1 MDIKSIRE
9 KYPQYADM
17 SDKQLVDALHAKY
30 YSDIPIKQFYATV
43 GLTESK
49 QDQSISVTTPHN
61 NTQKTVNGT
70 DLSNQGA
77 STSDQQTQSLNQLY
91 PGMALFDASIV
102 VAFSFIIFFILTYGL
117 IGKKKDSATKRGRWY
132 GSIAVLLFLGN
143 GGAKFNKYWSVE
155 WLAATIGV
163 SVLYFV
169 IGYLIGI
176 TKWYL
181 FDRNKPGTK
190 EPPPFEYA
198 NDEHFD
204 HKNTSQE
211 SSEGNKKSEA
221 KTKKEHSY
229 EERLN
234 ALRSNVAKCFAI
246 IGLDEDALPGE
257 IKAAFKRKMSSY
269 HPDKV
274 SGLGDK
280 LKQVAEEETKLLNIA
295 YQTLKKYGYC

>member
-1 MDIKSIRE
+1 VGST
-9 KYPQYADM
+9 
-17 SDKQLVDALHAKY
+17 
-30 YSDIPIKQFYATV
+30 AT
-43 GLTESK
+43 
-49 QDQSISVTTPHN
+49 
-61 NTQKTVNGT
+61 
-70 DLSNQGA
+70 
-77 STSDQQTQSLNQLY
+77 QQTQSPVQLD
-91 PGMALFDASIV
+91 PGKALYDASFDTSKAV
-102 VAFSFIIFFILTYGL
+102 VFGFIIFFILTYGL
-117 IGKKKDSATKRGRWY
+117 IGKKRDCATKRGRWY
-132 GSIAVLLFLGN
+132 GSIAVLAFLCS
-143 GGAKFNKYWSVE
+143 GGAKFNEFLGKE

-163 SVLYFV
+163 SVIYFV

-176 TKWYL
+176 AKWYL
-181 FDRNKPGTK
+181 FDRNKQSTKDK

-211 SSEGNKKSEA
+211 SSEEKHKSEA

-246 IGLDEDALPGE
+246 LDLDEDASLSE
-257 IKAAFKRKMSSY
+257 IKAAFRKKMSGY

-295 YQTLKKYGYC
+295 YQTLKEHGYC